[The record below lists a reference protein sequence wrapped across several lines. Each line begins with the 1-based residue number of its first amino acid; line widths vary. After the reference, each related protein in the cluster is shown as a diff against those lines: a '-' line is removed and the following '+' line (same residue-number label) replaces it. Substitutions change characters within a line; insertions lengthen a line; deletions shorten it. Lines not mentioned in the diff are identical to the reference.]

1 MLDNTMRTLLLP
13 LFFSIPCFAQDYK
26 TTPAEQAALK
36 QLAKVDGQEK
46 ADLLL
51 EICSKPFRFSDQ
63 FIEAYE
69 KRTAKVTPKK
79 VGTPITAYYPDQ
91 HLIIPMIV
99 AIRMTERGKKGQEFN
114 LLLPGRTHA
123 KHKAP
128 YKDQVELVRKLI
140 YSLHHPMKSKGP
152 VRFNWGYYFNT
163 LGMAINNGKMLHMY
177 TLDSDEFRNLKKP
190 IYGRVGPFR
199 SSGDQIDFVK
209 KSAKWSISV
218 SNYFTKYTCIK
229 TGLPKELPKDFK

>member
-1 MLDNTMRTLLLP
+1 MRFLLL
-13 LFFSIPCFAQDYK
+13 LFSFTTPCLAQDYK

-36 QLAKVDGQEK
+36 QLATVDGQEK

-51 EICSKPFRFSDQ
+51 EICSNPFRFSDK

-69 KRTAKVTPKK
+69 KRKAKVTPKK
-79 VGTPITAYYPDQ
+79 VGTPITAYYPDE

-114 LLLPGRTHA
+114 LLVAPGQN
-123 KHKAP
+123 KAP

-152 VRFNWGYYFNT
+152 VRFNWGSYLNMM
-163 LGMAINNGKMLHMY
+163 GMTINNGKMLHMY
-177 TLDSDEFRNLKKP
+177 LLAGDEFRNLKKP
-190 IYGRVGPFR
+190 IYGRVGSFR
-199 SSGDQIDFVK
+199 ATSRKQFITN
-209 KSAKWSISV
+209 SAKWSISV
-218 SNYFTKYTCIK
+218 SNYFTKFTGIK